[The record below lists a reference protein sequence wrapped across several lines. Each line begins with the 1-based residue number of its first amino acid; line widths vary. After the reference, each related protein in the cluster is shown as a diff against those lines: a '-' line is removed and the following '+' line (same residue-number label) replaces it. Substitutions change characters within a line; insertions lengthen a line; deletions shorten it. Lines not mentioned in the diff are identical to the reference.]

1 MATIAALSNLTR
13 LTADEKHAVEAL
25 METLRRDLDARLLL
39 LVLFGSKAR
48 GNELPDTD
56 LDVLLITDGEPQDM
70 EKRMSVVTSALNLE
84 HGVFIN
90 TLIFS
95 KDRWENFAKRRAAF
109 WQNVQR
115 DGIVLLRS
123 PRFPENLLAPRT
135 AAPAGTPLPPADHVP
150 EIRAYVQSAWR
161 ALRAAES
168 EFMRGQDYS
177 VVANRSYYAIF
188 YAANA
193 MLATEGLQTSKHLRV
208 MALFRD
214 KFVRTGVFEPAH
226 MRDYVETMKRRH
238 VSDYDLHQ
246 ATNAEFVRVSIES
259 AQRFTSRVEKYLR
272 EQNILKEDE

>member
-1 MATIAALSNLTR
+1 MPSPAVLPNLSR
-13 LTADEKHAVEAL
+13 LTPDEKHAVESL

-48 GNELPDTD
+48 GNDAPDTD

-95 KDRWENFAKRRAAF
+95 RDRWASFAKRRAAF

-123 PRFPENLLAPRT
+123 PRFPENLLTPRPE
-135 AAPAGTPLPPADHVP
+135 AAETTPADHTP
-150 EIRAYVQSAWR
+150 EVRAYVQSAWR

-168 EFMRGQDYS
+168 EFVRGQDYS

-238 VSDYDLHQ
+238 VSDYDLQQ
-246 ATNAEFVRVSIES
+246 AANAEFVRVSIES

-272 EQNILKEDE
+272 EQKILKEDE